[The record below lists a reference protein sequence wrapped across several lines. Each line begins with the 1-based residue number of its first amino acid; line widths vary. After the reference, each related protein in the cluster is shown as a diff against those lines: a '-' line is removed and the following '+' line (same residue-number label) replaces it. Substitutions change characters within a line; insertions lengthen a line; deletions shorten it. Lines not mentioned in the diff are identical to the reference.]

1 MAEKKAILPEVLPIL
16 PVRDT
21 VLFPGAVLPLT
32 VGRDSSLALVSALE
46 GDEKFLGVVAQ
57 LDPRVEDPSAADLH
71 KIGTLAKVHKTV
83 KMPNGNVVIFL
94 EGMYRIRVVELIGL
108 KPYLRA
114 RVEKEI
120 EFVGEKDAELQALQR
135 NAQDLFRDV
144 VSHSPQLSDDLQSV
158 ALNIDD
164 PGRLAD
170 FIAGTLPSLSTL
182 LRQELIETSNVRKR
196 LETLIRELSKEL
208 EVLELRSKIQ
218 EQVQEQVSQNQREY
232 LLREQLKAIQK
243 ELGESDDS
251 TQEIDE
257 LRTKVEEAGMPAEA
271 KKECERELKRLAKMT
286 PASAEY
292 MVSRTYLEW
301 MTSLPWSKSSG
312 STEID
317 IAKGREILDE
327 DHYDL
332 QKVKERILDYLA
344 VKKLQPGMKGP
355 ILCFVGPPGVG
366 KTSLGKSIARALGRK
381 FVRISLGGMHDEA
394 EIRGHRRTYIGALP
408 GQIIQGLKRAESND
422 PVCMLDE
429 VDKLG
434 RDFRGDPSSALMEV
448 LDPEQNVAFR
458 DHYLDVPFDLSKV
471 LFIATANWMD
481 PIPEPLRDRMEV
493 IELPGYTGEEK
504 LHIAHKYL
512 IPKQAAEHGLKVGE
526 QLEFTDEALGEIIHS
541 YTREAGVRN
550 LEREIATITRKQAR
564 RLAEGK
570 TEKMVVTPET
580 VREFLGVPKFRTE
593 KEVEERVKKPGV
605 AIGLVWTPVGGD
617 IVFIEASRMR
627 GGKQFTMTG
636 HLGEV
641 MQESMTAALTWVR
654 ANGERYGIDPDFF
667 RKADIHIHVPSGAV
681 PKDGPSAGAAMVT
694 ALVSLLSGRPVRDR
708 LAMTGE
714 ITLSGIILPIGGVK
728 EKVLG
733 AKRAG
738 IREVLLPADNEPNAV
753 ADLTP
758 DMLGDIKITY
768 VHTLDEVL
776 EQALSKEVVAPAIV
790 PQPEPKQK
798 RVGPDSPRPV
808 H

>member
-1 MAEKKAILPEVLPIL
+1 MADKKHTLPDTLPIL

-32 VGRDSSLALVSALE
+32 VGRESSLALVNSLS
-46 GDEKFLGVVAQ
+46 GDEKLLGVVAQ
-57 LDPRVEDPSAADLH
+57 LDPRVEDPAAADLH
-71 KIGTLAKVHKTV
+71 KVGTLAKVHKTV
-83 KMPNGNVVIFL
+83 KMPNGNVVVFM
-94 EGMYRIRVVELIGL
+94 EGLQRIRVEELLGL
-108 KPYLRA
+108 RPFLRA
-114 RVEKEI
+114 NIVAEPDI
-120 EFVGEKDAELQALQR
+120 IGDNDTELQALER

-144 VSHSPQLSDDLQSV
+144 VSHSPQLSDDLQNV
-158 ALNIDD
+158 AMNIDD
-164 PGRLAD
+164 PSRLSD

-182 LRQELIETSNVRKR
+182 LRQELLETSNVRKR
-196 LETLIRELSKEL
+196 LEILIRELSKEL
-208 EVLELRSKIQ
+208 EVLELRSKIN

-232 LLREQLKAIQK
+232 LLREQMKAIQK
-243 ELGESDDS
+243 ELGEVDDA
-251 TQEIDE
+251 QAEIEE
-257 LRTKVEEAGMPAEA
+257 LRSKVDQAGMPAEA
-271 KKECERELKRLAKMT
+271 KKECDRELKRLSKMT

-312 STEID
+312 ASEID
-317 IAKGREILDE
+317 IPKAHDILNE

-408 GQIIQGLKRAESND
+408 GQIIQGLKRAETND

-434 RDFRGDPSSALMEV
+434 RDFRGDPSAALMEV
-448 LDPEQNVAFR
+448 LDPEQNAAFR

-471 LFIATANWMD
+471 IFIATANWMD
-481 PIPEPLRDRMEV
+481 PIPEPLRDRMEI

-504 LHIAHKYL
+504 IHIARKYL
-512 IPKQAAEHGLKVGE
+512 IPKQAAEHGVKEGE
-526 QLEFTDEALGEIIHS
+526 QLEFTEAGLQEIIHS

-550 LEREIATITRKQAR
+550 LEREIATLVRKQAR

-570 TEKMVVTPET
+570 TEKMVVTPEI

-605 AIGLVWTPVGGD
+605 AVGLVWTPVGGD

-641 MQESMTAALTWVR
+641 MQESMTAALTWTR
-654 ANGERYGIDPDFF
+654 ANAERYGIDPDFF
-667 RKADIHIHVPSGAV
+667 RKQDIHIHVPSGAV

-694 ALVSLLSGRPVRDR
+694 ALVSLLTNRPVKNR

-714 ITLSGIILPIGGVK
+714 MTLSGVVLPIGGVK

-738 IREVLLPADNEPNAV
+738 INHVLLPADNEPNAV
-753 ADLTP
+753 ADLP
-758 DMLGDIKITY
+758 PEILGDMKISY
-768 VHTLDEVL
+768 VRTLDEVL
-776 EQALSKEVVAPAIV
+776 EHALEKEPIAPIV
-790 PQPEPKQK
+790 PEPEPQQTG
-798 RVGPDSPRPV
+798 VGDSPRAI

>member
-1 MAEKKAILPEVLPIL
+1 MADKKHVVPETLAIL

-21 VLFPGAVLPLT
+21 VLFPGAVIPLT
-32 VGRDSSLALVSALE
+32 VGRESSLALVNSLTGE
-46 GDEKFLGVVAQ
+46 EKLLGVVAQ
-57 LDPRVEDPSAADLH
+57 LDPRVEDPAAADLH
-71 KIGTLAKVHKTV
+71 KVGTLAKVHKTV
-83 KMPNGNVVIFL
+83 KMPNGNIVVFL
-94 EGMYRIRVVELIGL
+94 EGLQRIRVVELLGL
-108 KPYLRA
+108 RPFLRA
-114 RVEKEI
+114 SVESEQDYT
-120 EFVGEKDAELQALQR
+120 GEEDTELEALER

-144 VSHSPQLSDDLQSV
+144 VSHSPQLSDDLQN
-158 ALNIDD
+158 AAMNIDD
-164 PGRLAD
+164 PAKLSD

-182 LRQELIETSNVRKR
+182 LRQELIETANVRKR
-196 LETLIRELSKEL
+196 LEILIRELSKEL
-208 EVLELRSKIQ
+208 EVLELRSKIN

-232 LLREQLKAIQK
+232 LLREQMKAIQK
-243 ELGESDDS
+243 ELGEVDDA
-251 TQEIDE
+251 QAEIEE
-257 LRTKVEEAGMPAEA
+257 LRKKVEEAGMPAEA
-271 KKECERELKRLAKMT
+271 KKECDRELKRLSKMT

-301 MTSLPWSKSSG
+301 MTSLPWTKSSG
-312 STEID
+312 SSEID
-317 IAKGREILDE
+317 IPKAAEILNE

-381 FVRISLGGMHDEA
+381 FVRVALGGMHDEA

-408 GQIIQGLKRAESND
+408 GQIIQGLKRAETND
-422 PVCMLDE
+422 PVLMLDE

-448 LDPEQNVAFR
+448 LDPEQNSSFR

-471 LFIATANWMD
+471 TFIATANWMD
-481 PIPEPLRDRMEV
+481 PIPEPLRDRMEI

-504 LHIAHKYL
+504 VHIARKYL
-512 IPKQAAEHGLKVGE
+512 IPKQATEHGLKEGE
-526 QLEFTDEALGEIIHS
+526 QLEFTDAGIQEIIHS

-550 LEREIATITRKQAR
+550 LEREIATLVRKQAR
-564 RLAEGK
+564 RIAEGK
-570 TEKMVVTPET
+570 TEKMVVTPEI

-593 KEVEERVKKPGV
+593 REVEERVKRPGV
-605 AIGLVWTPVGGD
+605 AVGLVWTPVGGD
-617 IVFIEASRMR
+617 IIFIEASRMR

-641 MQESMTAALTWVR
+641 MQESMTAALTWTR
-654 ANGERYGIDPDFF
+654 ANAQRYGIDPDFF
-667 RKADIHIHVPSGAV
+667 RKQDIHIHVPSGAV

-694 ALVSLLSGRPVRDR
+694 ALVSLLTNRPVKNR

-714 ITLSGIILPIGGVK
+714 MTLSGVVLPIGGVK

-738 IREVLLPADNEPNAV
+738 ITHVLLPADNEPNAV
-753 ADLTP
+753 ADLPP
-758 DMLGDIKITY
+758 DILGDLKITY
-768 VHTLDEVL
+768 VRTLDEVL
-776 EQALSKEVVAPAIV
+776 EHALEKDPVAPV
-790 PQPEPKQK
+790 VPEPEPQQPG
-798 RVGPDSPRPV
+798 VGDGPRAI